1 MSEQLRFAMQL
12 PAHARSVAVARSLVR
27 HLHGLITD
35 DQVDRAEIIMSE
47 LVTNAIRHGSDSSGY
62 VQVEVTA
69 DGGALRASVTDHGPA
84 FSVPLGPP
92 RLDQT
97 GGFGLYIVGQ
107 LTSVYRIERSATG
120 NVVTFS
126 V

>member
-1 MSEQLRFAMQL
+1 MRL